1 MRARLRRAFHGV
13 RTEHPGAGRDAAAVA
28 LGVFIGCLP
37 VYGFHLLMCWALGLV
52 LRVNRFKVYLAA
64 NISNP
69 LVAPWL
75 VLAEIEAGAWLR
87 RGAFHT
93 VGPHA
98 ITNAGAARFGGD
110 LVVGS
115 FVVGAALAAV
125 AATHTYAALRG
136 ADRDFLAIVRGAAD
150 RYVGTSMTAWEFA
163 RGKLWNDPI
172 YRATLNPEVL
182 PSGGELLD
190 IGCGQGL
197 TLALLGEA
205 RATHE
210 AGRWPR
216 HWPPPPRFERMI
228 GVETRRRAAALA
240 REALASDAEI
250 IQADARALPV
260 RAARAVVL
268 FDVLHLMMPGEQDTL
283 LGTIAGQ
290 LEPGGVVLVREAD
303 AAAGWRFTAVWLAI
317 RLKALASGSWSQ
329 PFHARTET
337 EWRSCFANHGFHV
350 DTRPMG
356 QGTPF
361 ANVLFRLT
369 VHASQAE
376 CSRPTPDQQPT
387 RVV

>member
-1 MRARLRRAFHGV
+1 MHARLRRAFHSV
-13 RTEHPGAGRDAAAVA
+13 RTEHPGPGRDAAAVA

-37 VYGFHLLMCWALGLV
+37 VYGFHFLMCWLLGLA
-52 LRVNRFKVYLAA
+52 LRVNRLKVYLAA

-87 RGAFHT
+87 GGAVHT

-182 PSGGELLD
+182 PSGG
-190 IGCGQGL
+190 
-197 TLALLGEA
+197 
-205 RATHE
+205 R
-210 AGRWPR
+210 
-216 HWPPPPRFERMI
+216 
-228 GVETRRRAAALA
+228 
-240 REALASDAEI
+240 
-250 IQADARALPV
+250 
-260 RAARAVVL
+260 
-268 FDVLHLMMPGEQDTL
+268 
-283 LGTIAGQ
+283 
-290 LEPGGVVLVREAD
+290 
-303 AAAGWRFTAVWLAI
+303 
-317 RLKALASGSWSQ
+317 
-329 PFHARTET
+329 
-337 EWRSCFANHGFHV
+337 
-350 DTRPMG
+350 
-356 QGTPF
+356 
-361 ANVLFRLT
+361 
-369 VHASQAE
+369 
-376 CSRPTPDQQPT
+376 
-387 RVV
+387 